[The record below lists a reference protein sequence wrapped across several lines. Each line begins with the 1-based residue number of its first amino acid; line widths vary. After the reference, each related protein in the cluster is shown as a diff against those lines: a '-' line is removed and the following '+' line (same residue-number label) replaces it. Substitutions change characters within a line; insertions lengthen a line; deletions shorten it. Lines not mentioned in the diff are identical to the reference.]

1 MTWSILM
8 HKKDSENSRILKSI
22 ADALG
27 TEPAAFYSDER
38 LPSKVLEVREL
49 LESFDRIKD
58 SSDRRI
64 CLDFVNSVVARQG
77 TIDGAS

>member
-1 MTWSILM
+1 MSRN
-8 HKKDSENSRILKSI
+8 DFENSRILKSI

-27 TEPAAFYSDER
+27 TEPAAFYIDEG
-38 LPSKVLEVREL
+38 LPSKALEIREL

-64 CLDFVNSVVARQG
+64 CLDFINSVVARQG
-77 TIDGAS
+77 AVPDGS